1 MVASTSVVAGLLSWA
16 FDVHLPL
23 VYTVL
28 GILWITPFIE
38 YIGGKR
44 MDSSYSDL
52 AKVMLNYLIAV
63 YAIGGVFGTI
73 VTVFL
78 AGLMPVFTNLAGIIL
93 WPVWATAIVAGVI
106 ITIPVIGM
114 YYRTYNRWTYKN
126 HAILGILLA
135 VSASL
140 IPLMFRLVFAYT
152 AFPAGTS
159 ITPDPSSIIGFDL
172 SVNVFKAFMNPLYLP
187 LYASTMSAALAF
199 TGMMMIFG
207 FSVRYKG
214 LPHQDLGISVG
225 KRIALVFG
233 ILYGIF
239 TSIYLYEVYEN
250 SATMAWSIFG
260 SPPSYLPSALQ
271 AVFKPTYLLNEAFY
285 VTISMALLLFV
296 VLVVFYLK
304 NNRTLGI
311 ILGPVSIAVLD
322 LAETIDL
329 LAHAP
334 YAVVP
339 PLSVT
344 ENLIN
349 AYGVQFAL
357 TVAKTLQ
364 LSTLSSSLDFL
375 VQLMDKMPSILYISL
390 FLFAFFNVL
399 LIVVIYL
406 ALAWREER

>member
-1 MVASTSVVAGLLSWA
+1 MVASTTVVAGLLSWA

-38 YIGGKR
+38 YIGGKK
-44 MDSSYSDL
+44 MDSRYSDL
-52 AKVMLNYLIAV
+52 VKVMLNYLIAV

-73 VTVFL
+73 ITVFL

-114 YYRTYNRWTYKN
+114 YYRTYQRWSYKN

-152 AFPAGTS
+152 AYPVGTS
-159 ITPDPSSIIGFDL
+159 IMPDPSSIIGFDL

-199 TGMMMIFG
+199 TGLMMIFG

-214 LPHQDLGISVG
+214 LPHQDLGISIG
-225 KRIALVFG
+225 KRIAMVFG

-239 TSIYLYEVYEN
+239 ASIYLYEVYEN

-260 SPPSYLPSALQ
+260 SPPPYLPAALQ
-271 AVFKPTYLLNEAFY
+271 PVFKPTYFLNSEFY
-285 VTISMALLLFV
+285 VTVSLAILSFL
-296 VLVVFYLK
+296 VLIVLYFK
-304 NNRTLGI
+304 HNRTLGI
-311 ILGPVSIAVLD
+311 ILGPISVAVLD

-339 PLSVT
+339 PVNVAES
-344 ENLIN
+344 LIN

-364 LSTLSSSLDFL
+364 VSTLSTVLDFL
-375 VQLMDKMPSILYISL
+375 AQLMNEMPSLLYLSL
-390 FLFAFFNVL
+390 AMFAFFNVL
-399 LIVVIYL
+399 LVIVVYL
-406 ALAWREER
+406 ALAWREK

>member
-1 MVASTSVVAGLLSWA
+1 MVASASVVAGLLSWA

-38 YIGGKR
+38 YIGGKKN
-44 MDSSYSDL
+44 DSRYADL
-52 AKVMLNYLIAV
+52 VKVMLNYLIV
-63 YAIGGVFGTI
+63 IYAIGGVFGTI
-73 VTVFL
+73 ITVFL

-114 YYRTYNRWTYKN
+114 YYRTYNRWTYRN

-135 VSASL
+135 ISASL

-152 AFPAGTS
+152 AYPAGTY
-159 ITPDPSSIIGFDL
+159 ITPDPSSIVGFDL

-199 TGMMMIFG
+199 TGIMMIFG
-207 FSVRYKG
+207 FSVRYRG
-214 LPHQDLGISVG
+214 LPHQDLGILIG
-225 KRIALVFG
+225 KRIAMVFG
-233 ILYGIF
+233 VLYGIF
-239 TSIYLYEVYEN
+239 TSVYLYEVYEN

-260 SPPSYLPSALQ
+260 SPPSYIPAALLP
-271 AVFKPTYLLNEAFY
+271 VFKPTYILNGEFY
-285 VTISMALLLFV
+285 VTASLAILSFL
-296 VLVVFYLK
+296 VLIVLYFK
-304 NNRTLGI
+304 SNRALGI
-311 ILGPVSIAVLD
+311 LLGPVSVAVLD

-339 PLSVT
+339 PVSVA
-344 ENLIN
+344 ENLVKF
-349 AYGVQFAL
+349 YGVQFAL

-364 LSTLSSSLDFL
+364 VSTLSTVLDFL
-375 VQLMDKMPSILYISL
+375 VQLMNQMPSLFYLSL
-390 FLFAFFNVL
+390 TLFVFFNVL
-399 LIVVIYL
+399 LVFVVYL
-406 ALAWREER
+406 ALAWREK

>member
-1 MVASTSVVAGLLSWA
+1 MVASTTVVAGLLSWA

-38 YIGGKR
+38 YIGGKK
-44 MDSSYSDL
+44 MDSRYSDL
-52 AKVMLNYLIAV
+52 VKVMLNYLIAV

-73 VTVFL
+73 ITVFL

-114 YYRTYNRWTYKN
+114 YYRTYQRWSYKN

-152 AFPAGTS
+152 AYPAGTS
-159 ITPDPSSIIGFDL
+159 IMPDPSSIIGFDL

-199 TGMMMIFG
+199 TGLMMIFG
-207 FSVRYKG
+207 FSFRYKG
-214 LPHQDLGISVG
+214 LPHQDLGISIG
-225 KRIALVFG
+225 KRIAMVFG

-239 TSIYLYEVYEN
+239 ASMYLYEVYEN

-260 SPPSYLPSALQ
+260 SPPPYLPAALQ
-271 AVFKPTYLLNEAFY
+271 PVFKPTYVLNSEFY
-285 VTISMALLLFV
+285 VTVSLAILSFFV
-296 VLVVFYLK
+296 LIVLYFK
-304 NNRTLGI
+304 HNRTLGI
-311 ILGPVSIAVLD
+311 ILGPISVAVLD

-339 PLSVT
+339 PVNVAES
-344 ENLIN
+344 LIN

-364 LSTLSSSLDFL
+364 VSTLSTVLDFL
-375 VQLMDKMPSILYISL
+375 AQLMNEMPSLLYLSL
-390 FLFAFFNVL
+390 TMFAFFNVL
-399 LIVVIYL
+399 LVIVVYL
-406 ALAWREER
+406 ALAWREK